1 MAWVSALWHLSNLY
15 LLLKIVLGFFAHMT
29 FNFIKLWGGGV
40 FYHLQACNFL
50 YFFLRTTDLVALVN

>member
-1 MAWVSALWHLSNLY
+1 MGECFVTFIKFIFITKDCVGFFCSHDIQLH
-15 LLLKIVLGFFAHMT
+15 KIVR
-29 FNFIKLWGGGV
+29 GGV